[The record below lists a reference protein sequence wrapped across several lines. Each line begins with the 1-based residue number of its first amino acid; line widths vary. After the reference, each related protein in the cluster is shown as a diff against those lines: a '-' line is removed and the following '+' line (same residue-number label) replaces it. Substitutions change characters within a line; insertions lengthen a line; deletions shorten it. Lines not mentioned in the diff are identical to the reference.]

1 MPDPAART
9 WESLRPFDGTIA
21 GDEQVVVIAMKGGA
35 KSTLVAS
42 LTLDVPSLVAIDDK
56 SRLSLPGAVPFDLPP
71 FDKSAPAEY
80 DEAIMSALAWR
91 ADGRRFSL
99 FGRDRATR
107 GAVMNSDR
115 VILRV
120 DPLDA
125 DMPEPHDRIFR
136 AVFLTRPDTLLWI
149 DEISGTG
156 ATPHV
161 VPRYLR
167 AISARGRTRGIGMW
181 TSTQAAY
188 GLIPGILLRNAGYL
202 IVGPIPPKDAKEV
215 ARDGRQDAEL
225 AATLPTHTGRFMIWH
240 QGEMEP
246 YRLFV
251 PIPPKLARWEAP

>member
-1 MPDPAART
+1 VSDDART
-9 WESLRPFDGTIA
+9 WEDLRPFDGTIA

-42 LTLDVPSLVAIDDK
+42 LTLEVPSLVAIDDK
-56 SRLSLPGAVPFDLPP
+56 SRLSLPGAVAFDLPP
-71 FDKSAPAEY
+71 YDKANVSEY
-80 DEAIMSALAWR
+80 DEAIASALAWR
-91 ADGRRFSL
+91 ADGRRFTL
-99 FGRDRATR
+99 FGRDRQSR
-107 GAVMNSDR
+107 GVTNSDR

-136 AVFLTRPDTLLWI
+136 AVFLYRPHTLLWI

-215 ARDGRQDAEL
+215 ARDGRDLAEL
-225 AATLPTHTGRFMIWH
+225 AATLPTHTGRFIIWR

-251 PIPPKLARWEAP
+251 PIPPKLTRWEAP

>member
-1 MPDPAART
+1 MTDEPRT

-35 KSTLVAS
+35 KSTVVAS

-56 SRLSLPGAVPFDLPP
+56 SRMTLPGAVIFDLPP
-71 FDKSAPAEY
+71 YDKSAVDEY
-80 DEAIMSALAWR
+80 DEALRSALLWR
-91 ADGRRFSL
+91 EAGRRFSI
-99 FGRDRATR
+99 FGPRRPVAP
-107 GAVMNSDR
+107 ASSDR

-125 DMPEPHDRIFR
+125 DMPDAHDRIFR
-136 AVFLTRPDTLLWI
+136 AVFLYRPDTLLWI

-156 ATPHV
+156 ATPHS

-215 ARDGRQDAEL
+215 ERDGRQDAEL
-225 AATLPTHTGRFMIWH
+225 AATLPTHTGRFMIWR
-240 QGEMEP
+240 QGELEP

-251 PIPPKLARWEAP
+251 PIPDKLKRWEAP